1 MFGEIEQKESSRQ
14 TKGIKQFL
22 NSQIMKEDHRDG
34 SRTTA
39 RSSVM
44 MSLRNLIIEE
54 DGNGDGNGDD
64 DDDFVFNDHIHQHQD
79 FEIFSETLRGFG
91 LITDGET
98 TKHEKEI
105 IAEGPEKTPL
115 LRRKEAPKPESKSL
129 AYSKGQKELF
139 LEVLDKIDEIQSTT
153 RKKKGFKGRKFAFGL
168 MNCLVIAYV
177 FGAQPA
183 HFWILYAIETIFWMS
198 YKFRGMYYAKP
209 LSEALYYLDF
219 CWVMNV
225 TGVTIIVV
233 VIALD
238 SKLDIIP
245 LEFRKNLFLACFG
258 VFCGPVFFAAMVLP
272 FVAFLFHDVNSKF
285 ASHICSE
292 Q

>member
-1 MFGEIEQKESSRQ
+1 MLGEIEQKASSRQ
-14 TKGIKQFL
+14 AKGIKPFL
-22 NSQIMKEDHRDG
+22 NSQIMKEDHSYG

-44 MSLRNLIIEE
+44 MSLRNLVIEE
-54 DGNGDGNGDD
+54 DSNDD
-64 DDDFVFNDHIHQHQD
+64 DDEDDNFVFNDHIHQNQE

-91 LITDGET
+91 LIGDDET
-98 TKHEKEI
+98 VKHETEI
-105 IAEGPEKTPL
+105 TAEGPETTPL
-115 LRRKEAPKPESKSL
+115 LRQKETPKPESKSL
-129 AYSKGQKELF
+129 VYSKGQKELF

-153 RKKKGFKGRKFAFGL
+153 RKQKGFKGRKFAFGL
-168 MNCLVIAYV
+168 INCLLIAYV
-177 FGAQPA
+177 FGAQTA

-225 TGVTIIVV
+225 MGVTIIVV

-258 VFCGPVFFAAMVLP
+258 VFCGPVFLAAMVLP

-285 ASHICSE
+285 ASNVCSA